1 MKMHAAFLNEVAR
14 KLGIHELI
22 KACLLFF
29 GENDFICGTLSFF
42 DSKLNFNYNFQMLFK

>member
-1 MKMHAAFLNEVAR
+1 MKMHAAFLIEVAR
-14 KLGIHELI
+14 KLDFHELI
-22 KACLLFF
+22 KVGVLFI